1 MKQLR
6 KSIDAHKA
14 MVVGVFCAYLAV
26 ACGVNLFHTE
36 ENPLT
41 TGKTNPSSD
50 SCPACKFLAGA
61 NATQVLYESSLVAIE
76 YQIVSAP
83 TPDAFVVVSKQ
94 CTGSIVLRG
103 PPLLPL
109 S

>member
-1 MKQLR
+1 MGQLR
-6 KSIDAHKA
+6 KSVDVHKA
-14 MVVGVFCAYLAV
+14 MVVGVLCLYLAV

-36 ENPLT
+36 DDPLT
-41 TGKTNPSSD
+41 TGKTAPSSD

-61 NATQVLYESSLVAIE
+61 NATQVLYESCPVAIE
-76 YQIVSAP
+76 YQVVSAP
-83 TPDAFVVVSKQ
+83 APGSFVVVSKQ

>member
-1 MKQLR
+1 MGQLH

-14 MVVGVFCAYLAV
+14 IAVGVFCLYLVV

-36 ENPLT
+36 DNPLT
-41 TGKTNPSSD
+41 TGKTAPSSD

-61 NATQVLYESSLVAIE
+61 NSTEVLHDSNLAAIE
-76 YQIVSAP
+76 YQMVSAP
-83 TPDAFVVVSKQ
+83 TPDSFVVVSTR
-94 CTGSIVLRG
+94 CTGSIILRG
-103 PPLLPL
+103 PPLLPI